1 MIIKFVATLLVAAV
15 LFHPATPS
23 QQPSPNEKR
32 AVPVAVGDV
41 APDFTLE
48 DQDGRKLTL
57 SAERGKRPIVL
68 VFYRGYW

>member
-1 MIIKFVATLLVAAV
+1 MIIKFAFFLFIAAV
-15 LFHPATPS
+15 LFYPATLS
-23 QQPSPNEKR
+23 QQSSPNEKL

-48 DQDGRKLTL
+48 DQEGRKFTL